1 MNRKTQYLATVG
13 ALVGA
18 FALGLLGFT
27 LTGGAIPYGKR
38 FAAVATGTIESSG
51 ELFQVGRGG
60 FGGFLLAGPL
70 RDDVVVFLAIVAVLV
85 VGSAALYWYSGR
97 NNDGRPERSS
107 PE

>member
-1 MNRKTQYLATVG
+1 VSRKTQYLATVG

-27 LTGGAIPYGKR
+27 LTGGAIPWGER
-38 FAAVATGTIESSG
+38 FAAVATGTVESSG

-70 RDDVVVFLAIVAVLV
+70 RDDVVVFLAIVAALV
-85 VGSAALYWYSGR
+85 VGSAALYWYSTRDNGETP
-97 NNDGRPERSS
+97 DGPS